1 MSQFA
6 TGSERDQT
14 ALAALQ
20 KTRLRRTLG
29 RADIVLFIVA
39 AVISIDTIGLM
50 ASGGGEGVVW
60 ATFLALAFL
69 VPYALVFSET
79 SAAFPAEGGP
89 YHWVKLAF
97 GRAWGAVAV
106 VLYWITN
113 PIWLGGSLAFI
124 AAEAWSEYVV
134 PTGEGGVGDYLF
146 KLVFVWLAILL
157 AIVSLKRGKRVINAG
172 ALAKLLVLL
181 SMCLTAVVYAVQEGG
196 GGGGLSFAP
205 TAAGFLAI
213 VPIALFAYVGFEA
226 PSAASDEMHDA
237 QRDTPAA
244 IARGTVIT
252 LLAYIVPVLTIVL
265 VTPADEMAEA
275 GVMSTIETAYGVWG
289 AAAGPLVTLTAL
301 GFVFALL
308 TQGSAWMIATDRMQA
323 VAAADGAFFGGYLGV
338 FSERLGTPVRMNVLS
353 GVVSTVFLLA
363 AMTLVEGPAASV
375 FAVVLTVAISTL
387 LISYVIIVPAAIRL
401 RLARPDVH
409 RPYRVPGHRG
419 VFVGLAALVMAFVTF
434 GSWVAVFPG
443 TIEPLLGIDYPFEEI
458 WGVSRLN
465 FELFTLGTLAVV
477 IALGVAGYVGGAR
490 LRRTVPDRSA
500 VPDDRVEVPQH

>member
-1 MSQFA
+1 MPEI
-6 TGSERDQT
+6 GSSEQT

-20 KTRLRRTLG
+20 QTRLRRTLG
-29 RADIVLFIVA
+29 RADIVFFIVA

-50 ASGGGEGVVW
+50 ASGGGEGIVW
-60 ATFLALAFL
+60 ASFLAVAFL
-69 VPYALVFSET
+69 IPYALVFSET

-124 AAEAWSEYVV
+124 AAEAWSQYVV
-134 PTGEGGVGDYLF
+134 PTEEGGLGDYVF
-146 KLVFVWLAILL
+146 KLAFVWIAIVL

-172 ALAKLLVLL
+172 AVAKLLVLL
-181 SMCLTAVVYAVQEGG
+181 SLCVTAVVYAVREGG
-196 GGGGLSFAP
+196 AGGGLSFSP
-205 TAAGFLAI
+205 TMGGFLAI

-237 QRDTPAA
+237 QRDTPVA

-252 LLAYIVPVLTIVL
+252 LLAYVVPVLTIVL
-265 VTPADEMAEA
+265 VTPADRIADA

-289 AAAGPLVTLTAL
+289 GAAGPLVTVTAL
-301 GFVFALL
+301 AFVFALL
-308 TQGSAWMIATDRMQA
+308 TQGSAWMMATDRMQA

-338 FSERLGTPVRMNVLS
+338 FSARLGTPVRMNLLS
-353 GVVSTVFLLA
+353 GVVSTLFLMA
-363 AMTLVEGPAASV
+363 AMTLVEGAAASV

-387 LISYVIIVPAAIRL
+387 LISYVIILPAVIKLRIAHRHVP
-401 RLARPDVH
+401 RPF
-409 RPYRVPGHRG
+409 RVPGGRRSFVALAG
-419 VFVGLAALVMAFVTF
+419 VVLLFVAF

-443 TIEPLLGIDYPFEEI
+443 TIEALFGLDYSFEDV
-458 WGVSRLN
+458 WGVSQLN
-465 FELFTLGTLAVV
+465 FELFTLGTLLVV
-477 IALGVAGYVGGAR
+477 VALGIVGYARGAQ
-490 LRRTVPDRSA
+490 LRRDRPVA
-500 VPDDRVEVPQH
+500 VEEPAAEVPQH